1 MTLNGMVNSVRYNQK
16 ISKDDLLEYIHLYK
30 WGNSPVRV
38 FMMDG
43 GTSLSGR
50 DGFVF
55 MEGDYF
61 KVRWHFGRNED
72 YTLKQND
79 VIGIVERNK
88 MGYEPKRLV
97 LNSKK

>member
-1 MTLNGMVNSVRYNQK
+1 MTLNSGVNSVKYNKK
-16 ISKDDLLEYIHLYK
+16 ISKDGILKYIHLYK
-30 WGNSPVRV
+30 GDNSPVRV
-38 FMMDG
+38 FRMDG

-55 MEGDYF
+55 AEGDYF
-61 KVRWHFGRNED
+61 KVRWHSGRDEV

-88 MGYEPKRLV
+88 IGYEPKRLV